1 MFFMFS
7 NRLGC
12 MGSLLISAAITLAM
26 LVALGWVSLPGSW

>member
-12 MGSLLISAAITLAM
+12 LASLLISAGISLM
-26 LVALGWVSLPGSW
+26 LLFALGWINL

>member
-12 MGSLLISAAITLAM
+12 GASLLISAALTLLL
-26 LVALGWVSLPGSW
+26 LVLMGWIQL

>member
-12 MGSLLISAAITLAM
+12 AGSVLISFAVTL
-26 LVALGWVSLPGSW
+26 LLLFVFGIF

>member
-12 MGSLLISAAITLAM
+12 LKSLLISIVATLVV
-26 LVALGWVSLPGSW
+26 LFLLGIIGGPANW

>member
-12 MGSLLISAAITLAM
+12 ATSLLISAAITLV
-26 LVALGWVSLPGSW
+26 LLFALGWINL